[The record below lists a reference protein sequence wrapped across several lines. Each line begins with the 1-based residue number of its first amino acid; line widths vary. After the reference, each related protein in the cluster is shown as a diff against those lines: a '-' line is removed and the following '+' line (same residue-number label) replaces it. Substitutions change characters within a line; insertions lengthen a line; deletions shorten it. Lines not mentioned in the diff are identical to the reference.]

1 MPIKKGSFTNFQIE
15 KAFLPISKLEKLFYQ
30 FGKAILP
37 GICCSL
43 RWRESS
49 HTWDIQ
55 SVSIQERK
63 YIYGKIIIIGYS
75 IGPFSRVRKS
85 MIYIMGNTMS
95 KIIYHHGQII
105 KSINWYIRNIN
116 ISIIL
121 SSGILDLSV
130 LVLVQETYKTE
141 NIHMMQS
148 TIQILLKIQKIKISY
163 WSKWWCSMVEVE

>member
-1 MPIKKGSFTNFQIE
+1 MLFPSLERIITHLGYPIRQYTRI
-15 KAFLPISKLEKLFYQ
+15 
-30 FGKAILP
+30 
-37 GICCSL
+37 
-43 RWRESS
+43 
-49 HTWDIQ
+49 
-55 SVSIQERK
+55 RK
-63 YIYGKIIIIGYS
+63 YIYGKTIIIGYS
-75 IGPFSRVRKS
+75 IGHYSRVRKS

-95 KIIYHHGQII
+95 NFIYHHDQII

-141 NIHMMQS
+141 KIHMMQS